1 MIKVTQITPEN
12 LKDLEKQLHQIVGD
26 EVQGICEKE
35 ITINGVTYN
44 VISKINNLL
53 LKDDTSYDTPLGGL
67 AFYMKHHLDY
77 QEFGPLSVITKPRIY
92 GTFQI
97 DVTDTQLCSQT
108 YCVKFETQDYE
119 IGDTPEDFNFSPPL
133 MFVKLN

>member
-1 MIKVTQITPEN
+1 MIKVTQITPDHM
-12 LKDLEKQLHQIVGD
+12 KDLEKMLHQIVG
-26 EVQGICEKE
+26 ERVEKLCKSE

-44 VISKINNLL
+44 VVGKINNLSL
-53 LKDDTSYDTPLGGL
+53 HDGTSYDTPLGGL
-67 AFYMKHHLDY
+67 AFYMKHHSDY

-97 DVTDTQLCSQT
+97 DVTDTQLCRHT

-119 IGDTPEDFNFSPPL
+119 IGDTLEDFNFASPL